1 MNLNTSILQ
10 TKTVGEI
17 VKVLKKARGIAKVNT
32 RGAEDI
38 IREAEMVIAAFE
50 RAERKTKRVSKEV
63 LSNRS
68 LSKPYTVNL

>member
-1 MNLNTSILQ
+1 MSLDTSILQ

-17 VKVLKKARGIAKVNT
+17 VEVLKRARGIAKENT
-32 RGAEDI
+32 RCAKGI
-38 IREAEMVIAAFE
+38 VREAEMVIAAFE
-50 RAERKTKRVSKEV
+50 KAERKTKRVSKEV

>member
-17 VKVLKKARGIAKVNT
+17 VKVLKRATKENTICAK
-32 RGAEDI
+32 GI
-38 IREAEMVIAAFE
+38 IRDAEMVIAAFE
-50 RAERKTKRVSKEV
+50 KAERKTKRVSQEV

-68 LSKPYTVNL
+68 LTTPYTVNL

>member
-50 RAERKTKRVSKEV
+50 RAERKTKRVSQEV

-68 LSKPYTVNL
+68 LSTPYTVNL